1 MLLKIFSSSVVI
13 NNRIESVFL
22 EAMDVPENIASN
34 FALRENVFMMVV
46 CIENRLPLF
55 LVGKPGSSK
64 SLAKTVV
71 LNSMLGQQSRNK
83 LLKSFIQVQACPY
96 QCSQYSTAE
105 SINEVFDEAKKQQ
118 DRMQKYSKGSSKFVS
133 VVVLEEVGLA
143 EAAPNFPLKILHP
156 YLEDGTSGQNLD
168 IIELEREKRVA
179 FIGISNWALD
189 PAKMNRGIMITRTP
203 PDEEELITTAKG
215 ISHGMINSSN
225 REYLCTH
232 LFEPL
237 SHMYSSLCK
246 AAHESANK
254 DELLSCREFFGL
266 RDFYS
271 LIKMLCSIC
280 DHHEALPTWSQLE
293 YAIRRN
299 FSGLAEVDPI
309 ECIAEGILEELKSRC
324 NQESDVIF
332 DCSQIGLIQSSLKGY
347 ESRDDSPSVLYG
359 DNRFLLF
366 ITENNSALHILETN
380 LLVNKSPFILYGSSF
395 PRDHEYAQVCRNI
408 NQIKLQ
414 METGR
419 PVILLNLENIYE
431 SLYDLLNQCYTI
443 LPRGR
448 YIDLGMRSHRIRC
461 RVHEDFRL
469 IIIADRLKVF
479 SLFPSA
485 LINRLEKHFVLS
497 STILNDELSVCANN
511 LSIWATKFST
521 MSDRRQ
527 VHVTCTHFSDIVF
540 LYQYRHQF
548 SEGDAFVGFQSDTVS
563 SVVLHVAELHAN
575 EHLPCET
582 VSLFYVGSMA
592 TFISVLYPPEGR
604 FLQILSVATGIP

>member
-1 MLLKIFSSSVVI
+1 
-13 NNRIESVFL
+13 
-22 EAMDVPENIASN
+22 MDIPENIASN

-83 LLKSFIQVQACPY
+83 LLKSLIQVQASPY

-105 SINEVFDEAKKQQ
+105 SISEVFDEARKQQ

-143 EAAPNFPLKILHP
+143 ESAPNFPLKALHP

-168 IIELEREKRVA
+168 NLEIEREKRVA

-203 PDEEELITTAKG
+203 PDENELIATAKG
-215 ISHGMINSSN
+215 ISQGMKNFSH

-237 SHMYSSLCK
+237 SQMYMSLCK
-246 AAHESANK
+246 AAHESASE

-271 LIKMLCSIC
+271 LIKMICSLCEQ
-280 DHHEALPTWSQLE
+280 HETLPTWSQLE
-293 YAIRRN
+293 FAIRRN
-299 FSGLAEVDPI
+299 FSGLAEVNPI
-309 ECIAEGILEELKSRC
+309 DDIEVRILEELKLRC
-324 NQESDVIF
+324 TPESDVKF
-332 DCSQIGLIQSSLKGY
+332 NCSQLGLIQSSLKTY
-347 ESRDDSPSVLYG
+347 STRERADDAVSMLYD

-380 LLVNKSPFILYGSSF
+380 LLVGKAPFILYGSSF

-414 METGR
+414 MESGR
-419 PVILLNLENIYE
+419 PVILLNLETIYE
-431 SLYDLLNQCYTI
+431 SLYDLLNQCYTV

-479 SLFPSA
+479 SSFPSA

-497 STILNDELSVCANN
+497 STILDEELSDFADK
-511 LSIWATKFST
+511 LSSWAVKFSK
-521 MSDRRQ
+521 MSDSRQ
-527 VHVTCTHFSDIVF
+527 VVCIYVFYYKYYLLDNCCTQAPI
-540 LYQYRHQF
+540 
-548 SEGDAFVGFQSDTVS
+548 
-563 SVVLHVAELHAN
+563 
-575 EHLPCET
+575 LPGRC
-582 VSLFYVGSMA
+582 
-592 TFISVLYPPEGR
+592 ICWIPE
-604 FLQILSVATGIP
+604 

>member
-1 MLLKIFSSSVVI
+1 M
-13 NNRIESVFL
+13 FL
-22 EAMDVPENIASN
+22 ESMDVPDNVASN

-105 SINEVFDEAKKQQ
+105 SISEIFEEARKQQ
-118 DRMQKYSKGSSKFVS
+118 DRMQLYSKDSSKFVS

-143 EAAPNFPLKILHP
+143 EAAPNFPLKTLHP
-156 YLEDGTSGQNLD
+156 YLEDGTSGKNLSMLE
-168 IIELEREKRVA
+168 IEREKRVA

-203 PDEEELITTAKG
+203 PDEDELIMTAKG
-215 ISHGMINSSN
+215 ISHGMMNASH
-225 REYLCTH
+225 RQYLCTH

-237 SHMYSSLCK
+237 SKMYSALCS
-246 AAHESANK
+246 AACGRVSQ
-254 DELLSCREFFGL
+254 DQLSSCREFFGL

-271 LIKMLCSIC
+271 LIKMVCSIC
-280 DHHEALPTWSQLE
+280 EQNNAIPTWSQLE

-299 FSGLAEVDPI
+299 FSGLANIDPI
-309 ECIAEGILEELKSRC
+309 SYIELTILEELKMRC
-324 NQESDVIF
+324 NQESTDTF
-332 DCSQIGLIQSSLKGY
+332 DCSQLGLIRSSLKSY
-347 ESRDDSPSVLYG
+347 ESADENVTTLYS

-380 LLVNKSPFILYGSSF
+380 LLANKAPFILYGSSF

-408 NQIKLQ
+408 NHIKLQ
-414 METGR
+414 MESGR
-419 PVILLNLENIYE
+419 PVVLLNLENIYE
-431 SLYDLLNQCYTI
+431 SLYDLLNQCYTR

-469 IIIADRLKVF
+469 IIIADHNKVF
-479 SLFPSA
+479 TTFPSA

-497 STILNDELSVCANN
+497 STILDKESYEYAKELS
-511 LSIWATKFST
+511 LWAAKFST
-521 MSDRRQ
+521 VSD
-527 VHVTCTHFSDIVF
+527 SK
-540 LYQYRHQF
+540 
-548 SEGDAFVGFQSDTVS
+548 
-563 SVVLHVAELHAN
+563 
-575 EHLPCET
+575 
-582 VSLFYVGSMA
+582 
-592 TFISVLYPPEGR
+592 
-604 FLQILSVATGIP
+604 